1 MAVVGDIV
9 DTAGL
14 RIEFDVV
21 VVEEVYVLGAHF
33 HREDL
38 GVSVL
43 VDVSFVLYVEEE
55 GVVEGLAH
63 TFAHVDFGRFGEKH
77 VVIEESRVQIEHFRL
92 AVTVVNQDIMA
103 VKQPLDLQL
112 PRFHGETSHLVHGEV
127 GLSEGAEQSTDDQKV
142 EILVELLGLNGQLMV
157 LLIQNVYVAE
167 VTAVLPCLD
176 HHVDLL

>member
-1 MAVVGDIV
+1 
-9 DTAGL
+9 
-14 RIEFDVV
+14 
-21 VVEEVYVLGAHF
+21 
-33 HREDL
+33 
-38 GVSVL
+38 
-43 VDVSFVLYVEEE
+43 
-55 GVVEGLAH
+55 
-63 TFAHVDFGRFGEKH
+63 
-77 VVIEESRVQIEHFRL
+77 
-92 AVTVVNQDIMA
+92 MA

-127 GLSEGAEQSTDDQKV
+127 GLSEGAEQSTDDQEV